1 MGAVCR
7 KNVGGGFWE
16 AGKVL
21 LLFFFLICFLAASR
35 DMWNLSSL
43 PRDWTRAPE
52 MEVQIPFSYNLF
64 AYFWWCCLCCWV
76 ASLLLPWV
84 GLLSGCG
91 VQASHWVGFSSCG
104 VHRLYGAGAKL
115 SVACGLGSC
124 GWRALQHRLSYSTAC
139 GIFLDQGWNP
149 CLLPWEAGS
158 LLLSHQ
164 GNQEVQI
171 LNHWISKEVP
181 VMFCL
186 HFGSGCTEVL
196 TLC

>member
-1 MGAVCR
+1 MDKIWNIHVIHII
-7 KNVGGGFWE
+7 E
-16 AGKVL
+16 YVL
-21 LLFFFLICFLAASR
+21 QCI
-35 DMWNLSSL
+35 
-43 PRDWTRAPE
+43 
-52 MEVQIPFSYNLF
+52 F